1 MFLMIDN
8 YDSFV
13 FNLLRYF
20 KELNEDV
27 KIKRNDKITIEEI
40 KRLNPEGII
49 ISPGPKAPKD
59 MKECLNIIEEFK
71 GKIPILGVCLGH
83 QCIGYSFGSKIKKGD
98 FPVHGK
104 VSKITHDGKGIFKG
118 IKNNINVTRYHSLVV
133 DRNSLGEDLEITALS
148 DDGVV
153 MGIRHKRY
161 NIEGVQFH
169 PEAVL
174 TEYGHEMLK
183 NFIDNARKFNII
195 ERWVIWILKLRK

>member
-20 KELNEDV
+20 KELNEDI

-59 MKECLNIIEEFK
+59 MKECLNIIEKFK

-118 IKNNINVTRYHSLVV
+118 IK
-133 DRNSLGEDLEITALS
+133 
-148 DDGVV
+148 
-153 MGIRHKRY
+153 
-161 NIEGVQFH
+161 
-169 PEAVL
+169 
-174 TEYGHEMLK
+174 
-183 NFIDNARKFNII
+183 II
-195 ERWVIWILKLRK
+195 

>member
-13 FNLLRYF
+13 FNLFRYF

-183 NFIDNARKFNII
+183 NFIDNARKFKII
-195 ERWVIWILKLRK
+195 ER

>member
-27 KIKRNDKITIEEI
+27 KIKRN
-40 KRLNPEGII
+40 
-49 ISPGPKAPKD
+49 
-59 MKECLNIIEEFK
+59 
-71 GKIPILGVCLGH
+71 
-83 QCIGYSFGSKIKKGD
+83 KIKKGD

-153 MGIRHKRY
+153 MGIRHKDY
-161 NIEGVQFH
+161 CIEGVQFH

-195 ERWVIWILKLRK
+195 ER

>member
-20 KELNEDV
+20 KELNEDI

-133 DRNSLGEDLEITALS
+133 DTKNLPEELEVTAITNENEI
-148 DDGVV
+148 
-153 MGIRHKRY
+153 MGIRHKKY
-161 NIEGVQFH
+161 LIEGVQFH
-169 PEAVL
+169 PEAIL
-174 TEYGHEMLK
+174 SEQGHDILK
-183 NFIDNARKFNII
+183 NFINEAR
-195 ERWVIWILKLRK
+195 LGGQA

>member
-20 KELNEDV
+20 KELNEDM

-83 QCIGYSFGSKIKKGD
+83 QCIGYSFGSKIAIFDIKDPPFHSKKPRQAHGNLSRLSLRLAKVLPYYIPD
-98 FPVHGK
+98 F
-104 VSKITHDGKGIFKG
+104 
-118 IKNNINVTRYHSLVV
+118 SL
-133 DRNSLGEDLEITALS
+133 L
-148 DDGVV
+148 
-153 MGIRHKRY
+153 
-161 NIEGVQFH
+161 
-169 PEAVL
+169 
-174 TEYGHEMLK
+174 
-183 NFIDNARKFNII
+183 
-195 ERWVIWILKLRK
+195 

>member
-20 KELNEDV
+20 KELNEDI
-27 KIKRNDKITIEEI
+27 KIKRNDKITIE
-40 KRLNPEGII
+40 
-49 ISPGPKAPKD
+49 D

-133 DRNSLGEDLEITALS
+133 DRNFLGEDLEITALS

-195 ERWVIWILKLRK
+195 ER

>member
-49 ISPGPKAPKD
+49 ISPGPKATKD

-133 DRNSLGEDLEITALS
+133 DKNSLGKDLEITALS

-195 ERWVIWILKLRK
+195 ER

>member
-20 KELNEDV
+20 KELNEDI

-104 VSKITHDGKGIFKG
+104 V
-118 IKNNINVTRYHSLVV
+118 NNINVTRYHSLVV
-133 DRNSLGEDLEITALS
+133 DKNSLGEELEITALS

-153 MGIRHKRY
+153 MGIRHKDY
-161 NIEGVQFH
+161 CIEGVQFH

-195 ERWVIWILKLRK
+195 ER

>member
-20 KELNEDV
+20 KELNEDI

-183 NFIDNARKFNII
+183 NFIDNAGKFNII
-195 ERWVIWILKLRK
+195 ER

>member
-1 MFLMIDN
+1 MIDN

-20 KELNEDV
+20 KELNEDI

-83 QCIGYSFGSKIKKGD
+83 QCIGYFFGSKIKKGD

-104 VSKITHDGKGIFKG
+104 VSKITHDGKGVFKG

-133 DRNSLGEDLEITALS
+133 DKNSLGEELEITALS

-153 MGIRHKRY
+153 MGIRHKDY
-161 NIEGVQFH
+161 CIEGVQFH